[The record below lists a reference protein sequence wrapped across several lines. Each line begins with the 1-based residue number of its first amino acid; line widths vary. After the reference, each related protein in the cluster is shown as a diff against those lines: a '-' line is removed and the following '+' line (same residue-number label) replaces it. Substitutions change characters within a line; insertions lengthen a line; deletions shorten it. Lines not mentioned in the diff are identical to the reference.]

1 MTTLPFRELDM
12 PRHAGA
18 GGRSSRIPEVPPG
31 HHIAL
36 PDGSKTFVRIAA
48 RAAGVPTL
56 LLHGLG
62 ATSALNFAACFSALE
77 RLGPVIAPDHRGH
90 GRGARIG
97 RRFQLE
103 QCADDAATVLRS
115 LDSPPAIVVGY
126 SMGGPIAQLLAKRHP
141 DLVAGLVLSATAR
154 DFRGAPADRLR
165 FAALGAIAP
174 AAHLLAPLQVLP
186 TPVLPGPLR
195 RLSWA
200 LSELGRHE
208 PPAVIAAARALG
220 RYTSRDW
227 IHDLAVPAA
236 VIVHTDD
243 DVVPTRRQR
252 KLAAALPDARTVEV
266 HGDHL
271 AIAND
276 PERYVSALLRAHRSV
291 VRRIVCEGVA
301 A

>member
-1 MTTLPFRELDM
+1 MTTTLPLSGLSGLRCDRPERL
-12 PRHAGA
+12 
-18 GGRSSRIPEVPPG
+18 RSHMPEVPPG
-31 HHIAL
+31 RQVSL
-36 PDGSKTFVRIAA
+36 PDGTETFVRIGGSPT
-48 RAAGVPTL
+48 GVPTL

-62 ATSALNFAACFSALE
+62 ATSALNFAACFPALE

-90 GRGARIG
+90 G
-97 RRFQLE
+97 
-103 QCADDAATVLRS
+103 
-115 LDSPPAIVVGY
+115 
-126 SMGGPIAQLLAKRHP
+126 
-141 DLVAGLVLSATAR
+141 R

-174 AAHLLAPLQVLP
+174 AAHLVSPLQILP

-200 LSELGRHE
+200 ISELARHE
-208 PPAVIAAARALG
+208 SPAIVAAARALG

-227 IHDLAVPAA
+227 IHDLTVPSA

-252 KLAAALPDARTVEV
+252 KLAAALPDARIVEV

-271 AIAND
+271 AVAND
-276 PERYVSALLRAHRSV
+276 PERYVPALMRAHRSV
-291 VRRIVCEGVA
+291 GRRIDDDVA